1 MANGR
6 ARVQKSNGRDAD
18 LERKARQAP
27 SNQTKYSRTSVDKAK
42 VFDLIP
48 GLIVVMDRD
57 HNILDLNEAAART
70 AGKQKQE
77 CVGKKFWDLFDNPG
91 CRAGQCPAARA
102 VKTGLVCEGD
112 ARPVIQGKEVPVLVI
127 AAPWKDENGLCKGV
141 VELVFPAAA
150 DIGLADEVQRLAQA
164 AKRGQLSERIDEARF
179 EGRHKERAK
188 AVNEMLDA
196 ILQPFNL
203 AANYL
208 ERISKG
214 DVPPKI
220 TDTYEGEFDTIKNNL
235 NACIDTLSGL
245 ISEMNLM
252 VEGQKAGEIDVFA
265 SEERFTGAY
274 RQIVAGAN
282 ETVRSHIADILRM
295 LNLIGAYADGDFS
308 QALPDFPGKRIIA
321 TQRVNLLRNNLL
333 SVISAMTNMAEAQR
347 GGDIEA
353 YVPEEKFSGAWRQ
366 LAAGANEGVR
376 IHVNNIVK
384 VLHILGS
391 YAEGDFGPILE
402 KLPGKQAI
410 ANEKMDLLR
419 GNLRGL
425 ITEMSRMAESQKSGD
440 IEAFVSEDKFS
451 GAWRQLAAG
460 ANDGMRL
467 HINNI
472 LKILKILGSYAEGD
486 FSPVLEKLP
495 GKQVIAN
502 EKMDLLRGNLQLVSK
517 DVSDLTEA
525 VSKGKLS
532 SRGNAETYSGDWRKM
547 VGGIN
552 ALIEAFVKPINLTS
566 DYVDRIGKGV
576 IPPKITD
583 AYEGDFNIII
593 NNLNACIDG
602 LGGLVEA
609 NQVLQRIAVNDH
621 SKRVEGT
628 YPKIFAELA
637 SATNAALERIV
648 SAGRIAW
655 KIAGGEYMEELEHL
669 HQRGNLSNQDELTPA
684 FLGMM
689 ESIKALV
696 SDVERLSE
704 GAIEGKLSVRADA
717 SKHNGEF
724 RKVIQGVND
733 TLDAVIAPMQEAG
746 AVLRKIADGNL
757 ASRLSGDYKG
767 DHAAIKNDINTMA
780 EKLSSSMSEIGQSAQ
795 MLASSSEE
803 LTAVSH
809 QMSAN
814 AEETA
819 TQSNVVS
826 AAAEEVAKNLQTV
839 STATEEMTSSIK
851 EIAKNAN
858 EAARVATSAVRT
870 AETTNATVAKL
881 GESSAEIGQVIK
893 VITSIAQQT
902 NLLALNATIEAAR
915 AGEAGKGFA
924 VVANEVKELAK
935 ETAKATEDISQK
947 IEAIQTD
954 TKGAVEAIGQIT
966 SVINQLNDISNTIA
980 SAVEEQTATTNEIAR
995 NVQEGAKGGAQVTE
1009 NMASVAQ
1016 AAKSTTQG
1024 ANDTQTA
1031 AGELARLAA
1040 ELQRVVGQFDYDGGQ
1055 SAGEA
1060 SGFRSIPKQTR
1071 DALGAGRAPSPSS
1084 VRTRV
1089 N

>member
-1 MANGR
+1 MRRGKNAAQRMAP
-6 ARVQKSNGRDAD
+6 AV
-18 LERKARQAP
+18 
-27 SNQTKYSRTSVDKAK
+27 TAK
-42 VFDLIP
+42 D
-48 GLIVVMDRD
+48 GLIRETSR
-57 HNILDLNEAAART
+57 L
-70 AGKQKQE
+70 
-77 CVGKKFWDLFDNPG
+77 
-91 CRAGQCPAARA
+91 
-102 VKTGLVCEGD
+102 
-112 ARPVIQGKEVPVLVI
+112 
-127 AAPWKDENGLCKGV
+127 
-141 VELVFPAAA
+141 
-150 DIGLADEVQRLAQA
+150 LA
-164 AKRGQLSERIDEARF
+164 
-179 EGRHKERAK
+179 
-188 AVNEMLDA
+188 AVNEGLIEERAAVDRFRGRDRQVLEAINALMDTLTGPLKTTADYLDR
-196 ILQPFNL
+196 LG
-203 AANYL
+203 
-208 ERISKG
+208 KG
-214 DVPPKI
+214 DIPAKI
-220 TDTYEGEFDTIKNNL
+220 TGEQKGEFGSITNKL
-235 NACIDTLSGL
+235 NTCIDRVNDLC
-245 ISEMNLM
+245 SEMGNM
-252 VEGQKAGEIDVFA
+252 YAGQAAGDIDVFA
-265 SEERFTGAY
+265 SEEKFSGAY
-274 RQIVAGAN
+274 RQIAKAAN
-282 ETVRSHIADILRM
+282 DAVRSHIADILRI
-295 LNLIGAYADGDFS
+295 LNLVGAYAEGDFS

-333 SVISAMTNMAEAQR
+333 SVINEMAQMAEAQR

-376 IHVNNIVK
+376 IHVNNILK
-384 VLHILGS
+384 ILHIL
-391 YAEGDFGPILE
+391 A
-402 KLPGKQAI
+402 
-410 ANEKMDLLR
+410 
-419 GNLRGL
+419 
-425 ITEMSRMAESQKSGD
+425 
-440 IEAFVSEDKFS
+440 
-451 GAWRQLAAG
+451 
-460 ANDGMRL
+460 
-467 HINNI
+467 
-472 LKILKILGSYAEGD
+472 SYAEGD

-502 EKMDLLRGNLQLVSK
+502 EKMELLRRNLLGLTAEMARMGEGQKAGDIEAYVPEEKFSGAWRQLAAGVNEGVRLHVNNILKILHILASYAEGDFSPVLEQLPGKQVIANEKMNLLRNNLLSLIGEMARMEEAQKAGDIEAFMPEDKFTGAWRQLATSANEGMRLVVNNVLKMLRVVTSYAEGDFSVVLEKLPGKQVIANEKMDLLRNNLQRVSK
-517 DVSDLTEA
+517 EVNDLTEA
-525 VSKGKLS
+525 VSKGRLA
-532 SRGNAETYSGDWRKM
+532 SRGNAQTYSGDWRKM

-552 ALIEAFVKPINLTS
+552 ALIEAFVKPINVTA

-583 AYEGDFNIII
+583 ACEGDFNNII

-621 SKRVEGT
+621 SKRVEGS
-628 YPKIFAELA
+628 YQGVFAEVA
-637 SATNAALERIV
+637 NATNMALERIV
-648 SAGRIAW
+648 SAGRIAR
-655 KIAGGEYMEELEHL
+655 KIAAGEYMEELDHL
-669 HQRGNLSNQDELTPA
+669 HKRGNLSDHDELTPA

-696 SDVERLSE
+696 SDVEQLSE
-704 GAIEGKLSVRADA
+704 GAIGGKLSVRADA
-717 SKHNGEF
+717 SRHNGEF
-724 RKVIQGVND
+724 RKVIQGMND

-746 AVLRKIADGNL
+746 AVLQKIAEGNL
-757 ASRLSGDYKG
+757 TSRVASDYKG
-767 DHAAIKNDINTMA
+767 DHASIQNDINSMA
-780 EKLSSSMSEIGQSAQ
+780 EKLSNSMAEIGQSAQ

-803 LTAVSH
+803 LSAVSH

-858 EAARVATSAVRT
+858 EAARVATSAVKT

-947 IEAIQTD
+947 IEAIQSD

-966 SVINQLNDISNTIA
+966 SIINQLNDISNTIA
-980 SAVEEQTATTNEIAR
+980 SAVEKQSATTNEIAR

-1009 NMASVAQ
+1009 NIAAVAQ
-1016 AAKSTTQG
+1016 AARSTTQG

-1031 AGELARLAA
+1031 ASELARLAS
-1040 ELQRVVGQFDYDGGQ
+1040 ELQRVVGQFDYDGDATA
-1055 SAGEA
+1055 SEA
-1060 SGFRSIPKQTR
+1060 SGFRSISKQTR
-1071 DALGAGRAPSPSS
+1071 DALRAGRGPSPSS
-1084 VRTRV
+1084 MGTRV